1 MIANKYP
8 ESMVGAMKYALMG
21 CYVLSAVFVI
31 FAIVYAV
38 SVCSNYKNLKFAI
51 DVIDAAAD
59 FLADNGKIYFSACL
73 FNTLCL
79 MTVILGV
86 ASCFGVYSEGDI
98 KVDSLFPQYR
108 TVTLSASQYVKLA
121 LLILSMIWIKEFFEV
136 MNMFIV
142 MHTSV
147 TYYNWKGANESA
159 R

>member
-1 MIANKYP
+1 MIANKHP
-8 ESMVGAMKYALMG
+8 ESMIGAMKYALIG
-21 CYVLSAVFVI
+21 CYVLSAVFAI
-31 FAIVYAV
+31 FAVVYAV

-79 MTVILGV
+79 MTVILAV
-86 ASCFGVYSEGDI
+86 SSCFGVYSEGDI
-98 KVDSLFPQYR
+98 KVDTLFPQYR
-108 TVTLSASQYVKLA
+108 TVTLGTAQWVKLV
-121 LLILSMIWIKEFFEV
+121 LLIISSIWIKEFFEL

-147 TYYNWKGANESA
+147 TYYNWKGASESD

>member
-1 MIANKYP
+1 MIASKYP
-8 ESMVGAMKYALMG
+8 ESMIGATKYALMG
-21 CYVLSAVFVI
+21 CYVLSVAFVI
-31 FAIVYAV
+31 FAVVYAV

-51 DVIDAAAD
+51 NVIDAAAD
-59 FLADNGKIYFSACL
+59 FLADNGKIHFSACL

-108 TVTLSASQYVKLA
+108 TVTLSAAQYVELA

-147 TYYNWKGANESA
+147 TYYHWKGANESA

>member
-1 MIANKYP
+1 
-8 ESMVGAMKYALMG
+8 
-21 CYVLSAVFVI
+21 
-31 FAIVYAV
+31 
-38 SVCSNYKNLKFAI
+38 
-51 DVIDAAAD
+51 
-59 FLADNGKIYFSACL
+59 
-73 FNTLCL
+73 
-79 MTVILGV
+79 
-86 ASCFGVYSEGDI
+86 VYSEGDI

-108 TVTLSASQYVKLA
+108 TVTLSAAQYVKLA